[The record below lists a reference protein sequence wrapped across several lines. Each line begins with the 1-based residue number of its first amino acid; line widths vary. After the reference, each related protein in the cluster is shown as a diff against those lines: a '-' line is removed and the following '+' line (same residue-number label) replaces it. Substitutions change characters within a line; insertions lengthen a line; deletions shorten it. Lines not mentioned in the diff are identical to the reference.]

1 MEVSVDQFKS
11 GSSLTLGKY
20 NTKLTEML
28 PPRWSRVKYC
38 ALDICFYTNGIL
50 LADLLNCWAY
60 VAQHFP
66 LRR

>member
-28 PPRWSRVKYC
+28 PPRWVVRVTLSPCY
-38 ALDICFYTNGIL
+38 LLLHYNVL
-50 LADLLNCWAY
+50 LADPLNC
-60 VAQHFP
+60 
-66 LRR
+66 